1 MDNEPRRTTVALS
14 LFALAVFVA
23 TALILRWLLPGP
35 DSKLDYMVI
44 GAVSVMFALAS
55 VFIAIMKVPH
65 R

>member
-1 MDNEPRRTTVALS
+1 MGNESRRTLITLS
-14 LFALAVFVA
+14 LFALAVFIA
-23 TALILRWLLPGP
+23 TALILRRLLPGP

-55 VFIAIMKVPH
+55 VFIAIMRIPH